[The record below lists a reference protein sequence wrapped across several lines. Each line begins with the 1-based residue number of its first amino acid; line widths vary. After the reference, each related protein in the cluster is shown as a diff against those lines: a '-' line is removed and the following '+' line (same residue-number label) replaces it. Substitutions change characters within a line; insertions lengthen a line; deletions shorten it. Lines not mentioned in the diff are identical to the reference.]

1 MKRTGN
7 KRHVDDDKKR
17 LESLVSSPGLQAI
30 SNQCVHD
37 TLVGAFIEYAP
48 NGIKIDFFENVNGKG
63 VLTEHLEYG
72 YDQIVRHYT

>member
-1 MKRTGN
+1 M
-7 KRHVDDDKKR
+7 
-17 LESLVSSPGLQAI
+17 
-30 SNQCVHD
+30 HD

-48 NGIKIDFFENVNGKG
+48 NGIKIDIFENVNGKG